1 MEATMAIW
9 LTLTTVSTLFFVFK
23 LAQMENKKTE
33 TKNKIELEKLKIKKY
48 EALGYFAKEANLD
61 N

>member
-9 LTLTTVSTLFFVFK
+9 LTLTTASTLFFVFK
-23 LAQMENKKTE
+23 LAQMDNKKGE
-33 TKNKIELEKLKIKKY
+33 MKQKIELEKLKIKKY
-48 EALGYFAKEANLD
+48 EALGYFSEEAKLD